1 MSLFE
6 HVGKCPRIDP
16 TAFVAPTAT
25 LIGDVSIGA
34 GSVVLFGAVLAAET
48 GPISIGCQCVIM
60 ENAVLRG
67 VARHPLVIEDHV
79 LVGPHAHLTGCRV
92 QHEVFVATGAC
103 LFNGAVLEP
112 KSTVKI
118 QGIVHVGT
126 RLPAETVVP
135 IGWIAVGDPIEI
147 LPPETEPRLTALLR
161 EQNFMKTVFGQKERS
176 IKRMAETYSGSLQN
190 YRDLSSVAGGEAI

>member
-1 MSLFE
+1 MPLFE
-6 HVGKCPRIDP
+6 HDGKHPRIDP
-16 TAFVAPTAT
+16 AAFVAPTAT
-25 LIGDVSIGA
+25 LIGEVSVGA
-34 GSVVLFGAVLAAET
+34 GSSVLFGAVLAAET
-48 GPISIGCQCVIM
+48 GPISIGRQCVIM

-118 QGIVHVGT
+118 RGIVHVRT
-126 RLPAETVVP
+126 RLPAGAVVP
-135 IGWIAVGDPIEI
+135 IGWIAVGDPAEI
-147 LPPETEPRLTALLR
+147 LPPEAEPRLTTLLR
-161 EQNFMKTVFGQKERS
+161 EMDFMGTVFGQKERS
-176 IKRMAETYSGSLQN
+176 IRRMAESYSGSLQG
-190 YRDLSSVAGGEAI
+190 YRGLRPAAGGEAI